1 MAASFMHC
9 ILSSSSR
16 REDSAEVVAEMPHIV
31 QPPAPPVKE
40 ELKGRGGP
48 ITEPANLIKV
58 SPKPAALV
66 LDQLVPSKP
75 SGKPQEEEGNGE
87 KPAGVQE
94 SLVDK
99 KEPVCPAEKQLWAT
113 VEETTAEGGEKRSE
127 EKDEKQEEG
136 GFRGG

>member
-16 REDSAEVVAEMPHIV
+16 REDSTEVVAETPHIV
-31 QPPAPPVKE
+31 QHPAHPVKE
-40 ELKGRGGP
+40 ELKGEGGP
-48 ITEPANLIKV
+48 ITEPANFIKV

-75 SGKPQEEEGNGE
+75 SGGGDGE
-87 KPAGVQE
+87 KPTDVQK
-94 SLVDK
+94 SFDK
-99 KEPVCPAEKQLWAT
+99 KEPVYPAEKQLWAT

-127 EKDEKQEEG
+127 EKIEKQQEG
-136 GFRGG
+136 GVRGG